1 MASKALLW
9 FLFFLVGVGGAG
21 LIFRQH
27 QMIVRLESETQALER
42 RVQQTVADRRD
53 STPAVR
59 EVRPEPQP
67 SAAPLVNQALPDA
80 SSKSAV
86 DQWVKR
92 VILLK
97 TKLTQQPEFQSPN
110 LAFATPEDWLYAVFD
125 NNLATDSDYDKAIFL
140 LNNEMQIRI
149 DFIMLE
155 AATKFQAANGT
166 PATETA
172 QLVPYFSPSLAP
184 DLIER
189 LKRLRP
195 EISK

>member
-1 MASKALLW
+1 MASKALLRL
-9 FLFFLVGVGGAG
+9 LFVIVGVGGAW
-21 LIFRQH
+21 LIVRQN
-27 QMIVRLESETQALER
+27 QTIVRLESQTESLEQL
-42 RVQQTVADRRD
+42 VQQTVSDRRD

-67 SAAPLVNQALPDA
+67 SAAPLVNQALPDV

-86 DQWVKR
+86 DQWVNR
-92 VILLK
+92 AILLK
-97 TKLTQQPEFQSPN
+97 TWLTRQPELQSPD
-110 LAFATPEDWLYAVFD
+110 LAFATPDDWLFAVFD
-125 NNLATDSDYDKAIFL
+125 NNLATESDYNDALSF
-140 LNNEMQIRI
+140 LNNAMRIRI
-149 DFIMLE
+149 NFIVLE
-155 AATKFQAANGT
+155 ASTKFQAANGT

>member
-1 MASKALLW
+1 MASKALLRL
-9 FLFFLVGVGGAG
+9 LFVIVAIGGAW
-21 LIFRQH
+21 LIFLQN
-27 QMIVRLESETQALER
+27 QTIVRLESQTESLER

-67 SAAPLVNQALPDA
+67 SAAPLVNQPIPDV

-86 DQWVKR
+86 DQWVNR

-97 TKLTQQPEFQSPN
+97 TRLTQQPALQSPN

-125 NNLATDSDYDKAIFL
+125 NNLATDSDYDKAISL
-140 LNNEMQIRI
+140 LNNEMRIRI

-172 QLVPYFSPSLAP
+172 QLVPYFSPPLAP

-189 LKRLRP
+189 LKQLRP
-195 EISK
+195 LMSK

>member
-9 FLFFLVGVGGAG
+9 LLFFMVGVGGVR
-21 LIFRQH
+21 LIFRQN
-27 QMIVRLESETQALER
+27 QTIVRLESQTEALER

-59 EVRPEPQP
+59 EVRPEPPP
-67 SAAPLVNQALPDA
+67 SAAPLVNQALPDI

-97 TKLTQQPEFQSPN
+97 TRLTQRPELQSPN
-110 LAFATPEDWLYAVFD
+110 LAFATPEDWLFAVFD
-125 NNLATDSDYDKAIFL
+125 NNLEKESDYHDAISF
-140 LNNEMQIRI
+140 LNNEMRIRI
-149 DFIMLE
+149 DFIML
-155 AATKFQAANGT
+155 AASTQFQAANGT

-184 DLIER
+184 ELIER

-195 EISK
+195 GMGK